1 MRISLESIMQ
11 PVYGF
16 LKCRTP
22 DSWIHEAAKSENL
35 PALLVDHAN
44 CELKAAQTAI
54 WLLRKYAVDPQE
66 AARIVAWT
74 KPYEDFVYRKQGNGV
89 FPDKKAQF
97 AQPVQPNQEPHSD
110 AFVQKLVS
118 LVKEELQ
125 HFEQVCDLMKA
136 RDIAYT
142 DVSAARY
149 AKGLMKCV
157 RTYEPATLV
166 DKLVIGAY
174 IEARSCE
181 RFAALAPHLPS
192 DLKRFYWRLLK
203 SEARHFSDY
212 LALAEMIAPDPLEV
226 DERVEVVGAKEAE
239 LIQTSD
245 TQFRFHSGAPVLVA
259 A

>member
-11 PVYGF
+11 PVHGF
-16 LKCRTP
+16 LRCRTP
-22 DSWIHEAAKSENL
+22 DTWIAEAAKPENL
-35 PALLVDHAN
+35 PGLLVDHAN

-54 WLLRKYAVDPQE
+54 WLLRKYAVEPQE
-66 AARIVAWT
+66 AARISAWT
-74 KPYEDFVYRKQGNGV
+74 KPYEDFVYRKQGDGT

-97 AQPVQPNQEPHSD
+97 AQPVQANDEPHSD

-125 HFEQVCDLMKA
+125 HFEQVCDLMKT
-136 RDIAYT
+136 REIAYR
-142 DVSAARY
+142 DMSAARY

-226 DERVEVVGAKEAE
+226 DERVELIGKVEAE
-239 LIQTSD
+239 LIQSTD
-245 TQFRFHSGAPVLVA
+245 EQFRFHSGAPLRQA